1 MKRAVSRK
9 QPEQSVPEMNRA
21 RLLTPEHLRKYPKA
35 RLMGYARVSTDEQ
48 SIDMQVTRLIEAGV
62 KPRDDNTGYMGDL
75 FCDTISASSAKRPNF
90 HLLQKQIWPGDI
102 LVVYSLSRLF
112 RDAREQLN
120 FFDWCKR
127 QDIKIVS
134 LTEGVDLDT
143 VAGKTM
149 ATMLAAFAEAER
161 STLRERTRHG
171 MAERMRQGV
180 MMGRPILVTP
190 EKIKTILAMRKR
202 HSVAEISQRVKLSK
216 SAIYNVLKQAA

>member
-1 MKRAVSRK
+1 MPSIK
-9 QPEQSVPEMNRA
+9 QTGQIVPQSPKHP
-21 RLLTPEHLRKYPKA
+21 LLTEEHLRKYPKA

-48 SIDMQVTRLIEAGV
+48 SIDMQVTRLIEAGL
-62 KPRDDNTGYMGDL
+62 KPRDDKTGYMGDL

-102 LVVYSLSRLF
+102 LIVYSLSRLF

-120 FFDWCKR
+120 FFKWCKD

-171 MAERMRQGV
+171 MQERMRQGV
-180 MMGRPILVTP
+180 MMGRPRLVTP
-190 EKIKTILAMRKR
+190 EKIKLIHAMKNK
-202 HSVAEISQRVKLSK
+202 HSVAQMATRTGLSK
-216 SAIYNVLKQAA
+216 STIYNVLKQAA

>member
-1 MKRAVSRK
+1 MKRVSKK
-9 QPEQSVPEMNRA
+9 QTEQTANLGSLVQ
-21 RLLTPEHLRKYPKA
+21 LLTPEHLRKYPKA

-62 KPRDDNTGYMGDL
+62 KPADPKTGYMGDL

-102 LVVYSLSRLF
+102 LIVYSLSRLF

-171 MAERMRQGV
+171 MQERMRQGV
-180 MMGRPILVTP
+180 MMGRPRLVTP
-190 EKIKTILAMRKR
+190 EKIKLIHAMKDK
-202 HSVAEISQRVKLSK
+202 HSVGQIATRTGLSK

>member
-1 MKRAVSRK
+1 MAGISKK
-9 QPEQSVPEMNRA
+9 QEIQTVPENRA
-21 RLLTPEHLRKYPKA
+21 GHLLTPAYLEKYPTA
-35 RLMGYARVSTDEQ
+35 RLFGYARVSTDEQ

-62 KPRDDNTGYMGDL
+62 RPADPKTGYMGDL

-102 LVVYSLSRLF
+102 LIVYSLSRLF

-171 MAERMRQGV
+171 MQERMRQGV
-180 MMGRPILVTP
+180 MMGRPRLVTP
-190 EKIKTILAMRKR
+190 EKIKQIHALKNKLK
-202 HSVAEISQRVKLSK
+202 ISQIATRTGLSK
-216 SAIYNVLKQAA
+216 SAIYNILK

>member
-1 MKRAVSRK
+1 MTRLVSKK
-9 QPEQSVPEMNRA
+9 QAEQSRPENPGA

-35 RLMGYARVSTDEQ
+35 RLMGYARVSTDDQ

-62 KPRDDNTGYMGDL
+62 KPRNDKTGYRGDL
-75 FCDTISASSAKRPNF
+75 FEDTISASSAKRPNF

-102 LVVYSLSRLF
+102 LIVYSLSRLF

-120 FFDWCKR
+120 FFEWCKR

-171 MAERMRQGV
+171 MQERMRQGV
-180 MMGRPILVTP
+180 MMGRPRLVTP
-190 EKIKTILAMRKR
+190 EKIKQILAMQKR
-202 HSVAEISQRVKLSK
+202 YSVSDISQRVKLSK
-216 SAIYNVLKQAA
+216 SAVYNVLKQAA

>member
-1 MKRAVSRK
+1 MKRQVSTK
-9 QPEQSVPEMNRA
+9 QPERNRPQNPGA
-21 RLLTPEHLRKYPKA
+21 RLLTPEHLRKHPKA

-62 KPRDDNTGYMGDL
+62 KPRDNKTGYMGDL

-161 STLRERTRHG
+161 STLRERTKHG
-171 MAERMRQGV
+171 MQERMRQGV
-180 MMGRPILVTP
+180 MMGRPRLVTP
-190 EKIKTILAMRKR
+190 EKIKFIHAMKNKLK
-202 HSVAEISQRVKLSK
+202 VSQIATRTGLSK
-216 SAIYNVLKQAA
+216 SAIYNVLKQVA

>member
-1 MKRAVSRK
+1 MASRK
-9 QPEQSVPEMNRA
+9 HITQTAPESQAV

-35 RLMGYARVSTDEQ
+35 RLIGYARVSTEDQ
-48 SIDMQVTRLIEAGV
+48 SIDMQVTRLVEAGV
-62 KPRDDNTGYMGDL
+62 KPRDPKTGYMGDL

-102 LVVYSLSRLF
+102 LIVYSLSRLF

-143 VAGKTM
+143 VGGKTM

-180 MMGRPILVTP
+180 MMGRPVLVTP
-190 EKIKTILAMRKR
+190 EKVKTILAMRKR

-216 SAIYNVLKQAA
+216 SAIYNVLKQTA